1 MKPKSGFIFLKSNVM
16 LQRNYMSDNVNKR
29 PVLVWIIFI
38 LTIIGFI
45 QFCFVFGINNGFI
58 QINKE
63 YTQGLSEFTLFKNIK
78 MIVMQFIFLFAAIML
93 FRLKAIA
100 FKLYLLYAILA
111 MINLIYSFIFPNPPI
126 ENSLIDTKDMM
137 FYGALVSMGITLLL
151 VYYAYS
157 LSKKDILK
165 T

>member
-1 MKPKSGFIFLKSNVM
+1 
-16 LQRNYMSDNVNKR
+16 MSDHVNKR
-29 PVLVWIIFI
+29 PILVWIIFI

-45 QFCFVFGINNGFI
+45 QFCFVFGLNNEFI
-58 QINKE
+58 QIDKE
-63 YTQGLSEFTLFKNIK
+63 YTPDLIEFTLYKNIK
-78 MIVMQFIFLFAAIML
+78 MLVMNIIFLFSAIML

-111 MINLIYSFIFPNPPI
+111 MINLIYSFILPNPPI
-126 ENSLIDTKDMM
+126 ENALVDTSALM
-137 FYGALVSMGITLLL
+137 FYGKLVSMGITLLL
-151 VYYAYS
+151 VYYSYS

>member
-1 MKPKSGFIFLKSNVM
+1 
-16 LQRNYMSDNVNKR
+16 MSDQVNKR
-29 PVLVWIIFI
+29 PILVWIIFI

-45 QFCFVFGINNGFI
+45 QFCFIFGLNNGFI
-58 QINKE
+58 QIDKE
-63 YTQGLSEFTLFKNIK
+63 YTPDLIEFTLFKNIK
-78 MIVMQFIFLFAAIML
+78 MLVINFIFLFSAIML

-100 FKLYLLYAILA
+100 FKLYSLYAILA
-111 MINLIYSFIFPNPPI
+111 IINLIYSFIFPNSPI
-126 ENSLIDTKDMM
+126 ENALVDTSALM
-137 FYGALVSMGITLLL
+137 FYGKLVSMGITLLL

>member
-1 MKPKSGFIFLKSNVM
+1 
-16 LQRNYMSDNVNKR
+16 MSDHVNKR
-29 PVLVWIIFI
+29 PILVWIIFI

-45 QFCFVFGINNGFI
+45 QFCFVFGLNNEFI
-58 QINKE
+58 QIDKE
-63 YTQGLSEFTLFKNIK
+63 YTPDLIEFTLFKNIK
-78 MIVMQFIFLFAAIML
+78 MLVMNFIFLFSAIML

-126 ENSLIDTKDMM
+126 ENALVDTSALM
-137 FYGALVSMGITLLL
+137 FYGKLVSMGITLLL
-151 VYYAYS
+151 VYYSYS